1 MRKGPV
7 IIKGAGEMASG
18 TAHKLFRA
26 GLKVVMTEIPQPQAV
41 RRGVSF
47 AQAVFTGEHTVEDV
61 TACCVQKISEI
72 IEVLNQGFIPV
83 LPRPLTAEELEELNP
98 RALVDATLA
107 KEQTDTYWGE
117 APVVIGLGPGFRA
130 PEDVHAVIETQ
141 RGHHLGR
148 IYFQGIA
155 APNTGEPG
163 EILGYTWERVLRSPA
178 KGEFVAFREIGD
190 EVEAG
195 DEIGVIDKQDM
206 VCAGIPGVI
215 RGLIYPGLTVGKG
228 TKLGDIDPRGI
239 REYCFTISDKARNIA
254 GGVLEALL
262 FLEGKKYV

>member
-1 MRKGPV
+1 MKKGPV

-26 GLKVVMTEIPQPQAV
+26 GLEVVMTELPQPRAV

-61 TACCVQKISEI
+61 TACRVQKISEI
-72 IEVLNQGFIPV
+72 IEVISQGFVPV
-83 LPRPLTAEELEELNP
+83 LPRTFTSEELEELDP
-98 RALVDATLA
+98 RALVDATLV
-107 KEQTDTYWGE
+107 KEKTDTYWGE

-178 KGEFVAFREIGD
+178 KGEFVPFREIGD

-195 DEIGVIDKQDM
+195 DEIGVIEKQDA
-206 VCAGIPGVI
+206 VYAKISGVV
-215 RGLIYPGLTVGKG
+215 RGLVYPGLKVEKG
-228 TKLGDIDPRGI
+228 TKLGDIDPRGV

-262 FLEGKKYV
+262 FLEGRKNV